1 MGTVHFSELP
11 CSDSEHKIG
20 VARLDNASS
29 LNALT
34 VNMLQLLKDKL
45 EQWQDDDNIVCVL
58 LEGEGQKA
66 FCAGGDV
73 RTMHDV
79 MRDKS
84 ESETVEYCS
93 HFFAVEY
100 ECDYLI
106 HTYYKPI
113 IAWGEGI
120 VMGGGM
126 GLYMGSSHKV
136 VTPSSRLA
144 MPEIGI
150 GLYPD
155 VGGTW
160 FMNRLD
166 QGIGLFLGITGV
178 IVNASD
184 AIATHLADHMV
195 LPEHKST
202 LLEQLQI
209 AEWESVEDAYEV
221 VTELLEGFAEE
232 VESGAKPEPQLLPL
246 FDRIQQACE
255 GDSVIQVVDNILAI
269 EAQSQWLDSAKHNL
283 KTGSPITAHICY
295 RQIRD
300 YHDISLADCFR
311 LELSLSV
318 KCALLGEFQEGV
330 RAKLVDKDGN
340 ARWKFATVADVDET
354 LIDELFTSFWSED
367 KHPLSQLGHY

>member
-84 ESETVEYCS
+84 SSETVEYCS
-93 HFFAVEY
+93 HFFVVEY

-166 QGIGLFLGITGV
+166 QGIGLFLGLTGV

-195 LPEHKST
+195 LPEHKPT

-232 VESGAKPEPQLLPL
+232 VEGGAKPEPHLLPL
-246 FDRIQQACE
+246 FDHIQQACE

-269 EAQSQWLDSAKHNL
+269 EAQSKWLDSAKHNL

-340 ARWKFATVADVDET
+340 AQWKFATVADVDET